1 MTKTPKIQLLYCPK
15 CPILEDT
22 RQILYQALEIVGQD
36 SVDFSEINNTRPDC
50 PAEFKNWPSPSIL
63 INGEDIEGLIPDPDQ
78 PCRLFE
84 GDRNAPELANLIE
97 IIKRAQ
103 NRNTI

>member
-1 MTKTPKIQLLYCPK
+1 MPQPVKIQFLYCPK

-22 RQILYQALEIVGQD
+22 RWVLYQALDAVGRG
-36 SVDFSEINNTRPDC
+36 SVDFSEINNTVPDC
-50 PAEFKNWPSPSIL
+50 PTEFKNWPSPSIL
-63 INGEDIEGLIPDPDQ
+63 INGEDIEGLIPDPNQ

-84 GDRNAPELANLIE
+84 GDRNAPDLANLIE

-103 NRNTI
+103 NRQAS